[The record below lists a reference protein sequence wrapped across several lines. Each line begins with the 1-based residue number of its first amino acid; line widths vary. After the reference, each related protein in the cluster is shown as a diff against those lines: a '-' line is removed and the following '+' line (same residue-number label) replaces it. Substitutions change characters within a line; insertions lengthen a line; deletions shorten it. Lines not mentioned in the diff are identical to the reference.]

1 MPGRKE
7 RTTMTAAAPQRAA
20 EAWSGLAE
28 GNPVMTVVDT
38 LLRGVGQVMFQNNP
52 LTGLI
57 FLAGIFVNSGKLGGL
72 GLLGLAAST
81 LTAYL
86 LGADRALIRNGLF
99 GFNGI
104 LVGIGLAFFLDYNG
118 LLIGYVILGGA
129 LSTVAMMGLANLFS
143 VWDMP
148 ALTAPFVLTAWL
160 LLFAV
165 LLFANLRPNPLIA
178 PVAPDTRILPETALR
193 EAATGAGAIG
203 LTPVNMTNALFRG
216 IGEVMFQD
224 KLATGVI
231 FLFAIFVNSRISAL
245 FALLGSALGALTAWT
260 VGASGVANFHGLY
273 GFNPVLCAIALGGIF
288 FVLTWRSAVYAL
300 VAALV
305 SALVFAAIST
315 FLAPIG
321 MPALTAPFVLVTWIF
336 LLAKAGFKALVPVG
350 LADVSTAEATLEGY
364 RTGGRGPEPPSPDQP
379 RRPASDTPKAVP

>member
-1 MPGRKE
+1 MV
-7 RTTMTAAAPQRAA
+7 AAGAPRRAA
-20 EAWSGLAE
+20 ETWGGMVEA
-28 GNPVMTVVDT
+28 NPVLTVVDT
-38 LLRGVGQVMFQNNP
+38 LLRGTGQVMFQNNP

-72 GLLGLAAST
+72 GILGLAAST

-104 LVGIGLAFFLDYNG
+104 LVGIGLAFFLNYNG

-129 LSTVAMMGLANLFS
+129 LSTVAMMALANLFS

-165 LLFANLRPNPLIA
+165 LLFANLRPTALIA
-178 PVAPDTRILPETALR
+178 PAAPDVRVLPPTDLR
-193 EAATGAGAIG
+193 AAATGVGAIG
-203 LTPVNMTNALFRG
+203 LTPTNMTNALFRG

-245 FALLGSALGALTAWT
+245 FALLGTALGALTAWT
-260 VGASGVANFHGLY
+260 VGASGIAIFHGLY
-273 GFNPVLCAIALGGIF
+273 GFNAVLCAIALGGLF
-288 FVLTWRSAVYAL
+288 YVLTWQSAIYAL
-300 VAALV
+300 IAAII
-305 SALVFAAIST
+305 SALVFAAISV

-350 LADVSTAEATLEGY
+350 LADVTTAEAHLEGY
-364 RTGGRGPEPPSPDQP
+364 RTRGAGPAPPARGSAP
-379 RRPASDTPKAVP
+379 

>member
-1 MPGRKE
+1 MV
-7 RTTMTAAAPQRAA
+7 AAGAPRRAA
-20 EAWSGLAE
+20 ETWGQMVE
-28 GNPVMTVVDT
+28 GNPVLTVVDT
-38 LLRGVGQVMFQNNP
+38 LLRGTGQVMFQNNP

-72 GLLGLAAST
+72 GILGLATST

-86 LGADRALIRNGLF
+86 LGADRTLIRNGLF

-104 LVGIGLAFFLDYNG
+104 LVGIGLAFFLNYNG
-118 LLIGYVILGGA
+118 
-129 LSTVAMMGLANLFS
+129 
-143 VWDMP
+143 
-148 ALTAPFVLTAWL
+148 
-160 LLFAV
+160 
-165 LLFANLRPNPLIA
+165 LLFANLRPNLLFIA
-178 PVAPDTRILPETALR
+178 PAAPDVRVLPPTELR
-193 EAATGAGAIG
+193 EEATGVGAIG
-203 LTPVNMTNALFRG
+203 LTPTNMTNALFRG

-260 VGASGVANFHGLY
+260 VGASGIAVFHGLY
-273 GFNPVLCAIALGGIF
+273 GFNAVLCGIALGGLF
-288 FVLTWRSAVYAL
+288 FVLTWRSAIYAL
-300 VAALV
+300 AAAII
-305 SALVFAAIST
+305 SALVFAAIGV

-364 RTGGRGPEPPSPDQP
+364 RTGGAGPAPPARGSAP
-379 RRPASDTPKAVP
+379 

>member
-1 MPGRKE
+1 MV
-7 RTTMTAAAPQRAA
+7 AAGAPRRAA
-20 EAWSGLAE
+20 ETWGQMVE
-28 GNPVMTVVDT
+28 GNPVLTVVDT
-38 LLRGVGQVMFQNNP
+38 LLRGTGQVMFQNNP

-72 GLLGLAAST
+72 GILGLATST

-86 LGADRALIRNGLF
+86 LGADRTLIRNGLF

-104 LVGIGLAFFLDYNG
+104 LVGIGLAFFLNYNG
-118 LLIGYVILGGA
+118 LLIGYIILGGA
-129 LSTVAMMGLANLFS
+129 LSTVAFMALANLLS

-165 LLFANLRPNPLIA
+165 LLFANLRPNLLFIA
-178 PVAPDTRILPETALR
+178 PAAPDVRVLPPTALR
-193 EAATGAGAIG
+193 EAATGVGAIG

-245 FALLGSALGALTAWT
+245 FAFLGSVLGGWTAWT
-260 VGASGVANFHGLY
+260 IGASGIAIFHGLY
-273 GFNPVLCAIALGGIF
+273 GFNSVLTGIALSGLRRHRR
-288 FVLTWRSAVYAL
+288 VPRAHRH
-300 VAALV
+300 
-305 SALVFAAIST
+305 
-315 FLAPIG
+315 
-321 MPALTAPFVLVTWIF
+321 
-336 LLAKAGFKALVPVG
+336 AGADRTVRAGDVDLPVG
-350 LADVSTAEATLEGY
+350 EGRVQGAGADGPC
-364 RTGGRGPEPPSPDQP
+364 RHHHRRGPPGRLPDGGSRADRAHG
-379 RRPASDTPKAVP
+379 RRALMTRGQARTTD

>member
-1 MPGRKE
+1 MPGQKE
-7 RTTMTAAAPQRAA
+7 RSAMAAVAPRRAA
-20 EAWSGLAE
+20 DAWSGLVE
-28 GNPVMTVVDT
+28 TNPVFAVVDT
-38 LLRGVGQVMFQNNP
+38 LLRGTGQVMFQNNP
-52 LTGLI
+52 LTGLL

-72 GLLGLAAST
+72 GILGLATST

-104 LVGIGLAFFLDYNG
+104 LVGIGLAFFLQYDG
-118 LLIGYVILGGA
+118 LLVVYIIVGGA
-129 LSTVAMMGLANLFS
+129 LSTVAMMALANFFS
-143 VWDMP
+143 VWDVP
-148 ALTAPFVLTAWL
+148 ALTAPFVLAAWL

-165 LLFANLRPNPLIA
+165 LLFANLRPTALIA
-178 PVAPDTRILPETALR
+178 PAAPDVRVLPPTALR
-193 EAATGAGAIG
+193 EAATGIGAIG
-203 LTPVNMTNALFRG
+203 LTPTNMTNALFRG

-260 VGASGVANFHGLY
+260 VGASGIAVFHGLY
-273 GFNPVLCAIALGGIF
+273 GFNAVLCGIALGGLF
-288 FVLTWRSAVYAL
+288 YVLTWRSAIYAL
-300 VAALV
+300 VAAII
-305 SALVFAAIST
+305 SALVFAALAV

-350 LADVSTAEATLEGY
+350 LADVTTAEAALEGY
-364 RTGGRGPEPPSPDQP
+364 RTRGAG
-379 RRPASDTPKAVP
+379 PAAPVRGDAS

>member
-7 RTTMTAAAPQRAA
+7 RKAMTAAAPRRAA
-20 EAWSGLAE
+20 EAWSGLAAE
-28 GNPVMTVVDT
+28 NPVVNIVDT
-38 LLRGVGQVMFQNNP
+38 LLRGTGQVMFQNNP

-57 FLAGIFVNSGKLGGL
+57 FLAGIFVNSSKLGGFA
-72 GLLGLAAST
+72 LLGLATST
-81 LTAYL
+81 FAAYL
-86 LGADRALIRNGLF
+86 LGVDRTLIRNGLF

-104 LVGIGLAFFLDYNG
+104 LVGIGLAFFVNYNG
-118 LLIGYVILGGA
+118 LLIGYVILGGI
-129 LSTVAMMGLANLFS
+129 LSTVAMMALANLFA

-148 ALTAPFVLTAWL
+148 ALTAPFVLVAWL
-160 LLFAV
+160 LLFSV
-165 LLFANLRPNPLIA
+165 LLFANLRPISALIA
-178 PVAPDTRILPETALR
+178 PAVPDLRLLPPTALR
-193 EAATGAGAIG
+193 EVATGAGAVG
-203 LTPVNMTNALFRG
+203 LTPTNMTNALFRG

-245 FALLGSALGALTAWT
+245 FAFLGSALGALTAWT
-260 VGASGVANFHGLY
+260 MGASGIAVFHGLY
-273 GFNPVLCAIALGGIF
+273 GFNSVLAAIALGGLF
-288 FVLTWRSAVYAL
+288 YVLTWRSAIYAL
-300 VAALV
+300 FAALV
-305 SALVFAAIST
+305 SALVFASLST

-364 RTGGRGPEPPSPDQP
+364 RTGRMGPEA
-379 RRPASDTPKAVP
+379 PAKEPAR

>member
-1 MPGRKE
+1 
-7 RTTMTAAAPQRAA
+7 MTAAAPQRAA
-20 EAWSGLAE
+20 EAWSGLAA

-57 FLAGIFVNSGKLGGL
+57 FLAGIFVNSGRLGGF

-104 LVGIGLAFFLDYNG
+104 LVGIALAFFLNYNG

-165 LLFANLRPNPLIA
+165 LLFANLRPNALIA
-178 PVAPDTRILPETALR
+178 VAPPDTRILPETALR

-273 GFNPVLCAIALGGIF
+273 GFNAVLCAIALGGVF
-288 FVLTWRSAVYAL
+288 FVLTWRSAIYAL
-300 VAALV
+300 VAALI
-305 SALVFAAIST
+305 STLVFAAIST

-364 RTGGRGPEPPSPDQP
+364 RTGGRGPEPPSPEQP
-379 RRPASDTPKAVP
+379 RRSASDTPKAVP

>member
-1 MPGRKE
+1 MA
-7 RTTMTAAAPQRAA
+7 AAAPRRAA
-20 EAWSGLAE
+20 DAWSELAA
-28 GNPVMTVVDT
+28 GNPVVTMVDT
-38 LLRGVGQVMFQNNP
+38 LLRGTGQVMFQNNP
-52 LTGLI
+52 LTGLL

-72 GLLGLAAST
+72 GILGLATST

-86 LGADRALIRNGLF
+86 LGADRTLIRNGLF

-104 LVGIGLAFFLDYNG
+104 LVGIGLAFFLNYNG

-129 LSTVAMMGLANLFS
+129 LSTVAMMALANVFS

-165 LLFANLRPNPLIA
+165 LLFANLRPGPLIA
-178 PVAPDTRILPETALR
+178 PAAPDVRMLPPTALR
-193 EAATGAGAIG
+193 AAATGVGAIG
-203 LTPVNMTNALFRG
+203 LTPTNMTNA
-216 IGEVMFQD
+216 MFQD

-260 VGASGVANFHGLY
+260 VGASGIAVFHGLY
-273 GFNPVLCAIALGGIF
+273 GFNAVLCGIALGGLF
-288 FVLTWRSAVYAL
+288 FVLTWRSAIYAL
-300 VAALV
+300 AAAII
-305 SALVFAAIST
+305 SALVFAAIGV

-364 RTGGRGPEPPSPDQP
+364 RTGGAGPAPPARGSAP
-379 RRPASDTPKAVP
+379 

>member
-7 RTTMTAAAPQRAA
+7 RKAMTAAAPRRAA
-20 EAWSGLAE
+20 EAWSGLAAE
-28 GNPVMTVVDT
+28 NPVVNIVDT
-38 LLRGVGQVMFQNNP
+38 LLRGTGQVMFQNNP

-57 FLAGIFVNSGKLGGL
+57 FLAGIFVNSSKLGGFA
-72 GLLGLAAST
+72 LLGLATST
-81 LTAYL
+81 FAAYL
-86 LGADRALIRNGLF
+86 LGVDRTLIRNGLF

-104 LVGIGLAFFLDYNG
+104 LVGIGLAFFLNYNG
-118 LLIGYVILGGA
+118 LLIGYVILGGI
-129 LSTVAMMGLANLFS
+129 LSTVAMMALANLFA

-148 ALTAPFVLTAWL
+148 ALTAPFVLVAWL
-160 LLFAV
+160 LLFSV
-165 LLFANLRPNPLIA
+165 LLFANIRPISALIA
-178 PVAPDTRILPETALR
+178 PAVPDLRLLPPTALR
-193 EAATGAGAIG
+193 EVATGAGAVG
-203 LTPVNMTNALFRG
+203 LTPTNMTNALFRG

-245 FALLGSALGALTAWT
+245 FAFLGSALGALTAWT
-260 VGASGVANFHGLY
+260 MGASGIAVFHGLY
-273 GFNPVLCAIALGGIF
+273 GFNSVLAAIALGGLF
-288 FVLTWRSAVYAL
+288 YVLTWRSAIYAL
-300 VAALV
+300 FAALV
-305 SALVFAAIST
+305 SALVFASLST

-364 RTGGRGPEPPSPDQP
+364 RTGRMGPEA
-379 RRPASDTPKAVP
+379 PAKEPAR

>member
-7 RTTMTAAAPQRAA
+7 RTAMTAAAPQRAA
-20 EAWSGLAE
+20 EAWSGLAA
-28 GNPVMTVVDT
+28 GNPVMTMVDT
-38 LLRGVGQVMFQNNP
+38 LLRGTGQVMFQNNP

-72 GLLGLAAST
+72 GILGLATST

-118 LLIGYVILGGA
+118 LLIGYIILGGA
-129 LSTVAMMGLANLFS
+129 LSTVAMMALANLFS

-178 PVAPDTRILPETALR
+178 PAAPDPGILPPTALR

-203 LTPVNMTNALFRG
+203 LTPTNMTNALFRG

-245 FALLGSALGALTAWT
+245 FALLGSALGGLTAWT
-260 VGASGVANFHGLY
+260 VGASGIAVFHGLY
-273 GFNPVLCAIALGGIF
+273 GFNAVLSAIALGGLF
-288 FVLTWRSAVYAL
+288 FVLTWRSAIYAL
-300 VAALV
+300 AAAIV
-305 SALVFAAIST
+305 STLAFAAIGV

-336 LLAKAGFKALVPVG
+336 LLAKAGFRALVPVG

-364 RTGGRGPEPPSPDQP
+364 RTGGAGPEA
-379 RRPASDTPKAVP
+379 PARGSAP

>member
-1 MPGRKE
+1 MV
-7 RTTMTAAAPQRAA
+7 AAGAPRRAA
-20 EAWSGLAE
+20 ETWGEMAE
-28 GNPVMTVVDT
+28 ANPAVGVVDT
-38 LLRGVGQVMFQNNP
+38 LLRGTGQVMFQNNP
-52 LTGLI
+52 LTGLV

-72 GLLGLAAST
+72 GILGLAAST

-104 LVGIGLAFFLDYNG
+104 LVGIGLAFFLNYNG
-118 LLIGYVILGGA
+118 LLIGYIILGGA

-148 ALTAPFVLTAWL
+148 ALTGPFVLTAWL

-165 LLFANLRPNPLIA
+165 LLFANLRPTPLIA
-178 PVAPDTRILPETALR
+178 PAAPDVRLLPPTDLR
-193 EAATGAGAIG
+193 EALTGAGAVG

-231 FLFAIFVNSRISAL
+231 FLFAIFINSRISAL
-245 FALLGSALGALTAWT
+245 FAFLGSALGALTAWT
-260 VGASGVANFHGLY
+260 VGASGIAIFHGLY
-273 GFNPVLCAIALGGIF
+273 GFNSVLTAIALGGLF
-288 FVLTWRSAVYAL
+288 YVLTWRSAVYAL
-300 VAALV
+300 IAAIIT
-305 SALVFAAIST
+305 ALVFAAISL
-315 FLAPIG
+315 FLSPIG

-350 LADVSTAEATLEGY
+350 LADVTTAEAHLEGY
-364 RTGGRGPEPPSPDQP
+364 RTRGAGPSA
-379 RRPASDTPKAVP
+379 PARSDVT

>member
-1 MPGRKE
+1 
-7 RTTMTAAAPQRAA
+7 MTAAAPRRAA

-28 GNPVMTVVDT
+28 TNPVMAVVDT
-38 LLRGVGQVMFQNNP
+38 LLRGTGQVMFQNNP

-72 GLLGLAAST
+72 GILGLMTST

-86 LGADRALIRNGLF
+86 LGVDRTLIRNGLF

-118 LLIGYVILGGA
+118 LLIGYIILGGA
-129 LSTVAMMGLANLFS
+129 LSTVAMMALANLFS

-165 LLFANLRPNPLIA
+165 LLFANLRPTPLIV
-178 PVAPDTRILPETALR
+178 PGLPNVRILPPTALR
-193 EAATGAGAIG
+193 EALTGVGAVG
-203 LTPVNMTNALFRG
+203 LTPTNMTNALFRG

-245 FALLGSALGALTAWT
+245 FAFLGSALGALTAWT
-260 VGASGVANFHGLY
+260 VGASGIAIFHGLY
-273 GFNPVLCAIALGGIF
+273 GFNSVLSAIALGGLF
-288 FVLTWRSAVYAL
+288 YVLTWRSAIYAL
-300 VAALV
+300 IAAIIT
-305 SALVFAAIST
+305 ALVFAALGL
-315 FLAPIG
+315 FLAPLG

-336 LLAKAGFKALVPVG
+336 LLAKAGFTALVPVG
-350 LADVSTAEATLEGY
+350 LADVSTAEAALEGY
-364 RTGGRGPEPPSPDQP
+364 RTGGAGPAAPARGSAP
-379 RRPASDTPKAVP
+379 

>member
-1 MPGRKE
+1 VPGIPVRHQRAGMPGRKE

-20 EAWSGLAE
+20 QAWSGLAE
-28 GNPVMTVVDT
+28 GNPVMTTVDT

-104 LVGIGLAFFLDYNG
+104 LVGIGLAFFLNYNG
-118 LLIGYVILGGA
+118 LLIGYIILGGA
-129 LSTVAMMGLANLFS
+129 LSTVAMMGLANLLS

-165 LLFANLRPNPLIA
+165 LVFANLRPNPLIVPA
-178 PVAPDTRILPETALR
+178 APDTRILPEAK
-193 EAATGAGAIG
+193 
-203 LTPVNMTNALFRG
+203 G
-216 IGEVMFQD
+216 IKGKKMINKEEKQ
-224 KLATGVI
+224 KT
-231 FLFAIFVNSRISAL
+231 
-245 FALLGSALGALTAWT
+245 
-260 VGASGVANFHGLY
+260 
-273 GFNPVLCAIALGGIF
+273 
-288 FVLTWRSAVYAL
+288 
-300 VAALV
+300 
-305 SALVFAAIST
+305 
-315 FLAPIG
+315 
-321 MPALTAPFVLVTWIF
+321 
-336 LLAKAGFKALVPVG
+336 K
-350 LADVSTAEATLEGY
+350 
-364 RTGGRGPEPPSPDQP
+364 
-379 RRPASDTPKAVP
+379 

>member
-1 MPGRKE
+1 
-7 RTTMTAAAPQRAA
+7 MTAAAPRRVA
-20 EAWSGLAE
+20 EGWSGLVAE
-28 GNPVMTVVDT
+28 NPVATVVDT
-38 LLRGVGQVMFQNNP
+38 LLRGTGQVMFQNNP

-72 GLLGLAAST
+72 GLLALATST

-86 LGADRALIRNGLF
+86 LGVDRALIRNGLF

-118 LLIGYVILGGA
+118 LLIGYVILGA
-129 LSTVAMMGLANLFS
+129 AMSTVAMMALANLFS

-148 ALTAPFVLTAWL
+148 ALTAPFVLVAWL

-165 LLFANLRPNPLIA
+165 LLFANLRPNLLIA
-178 PVAPDTRILPETALR
+178 PAAPDASVVPPTALR

-203 LTPVNMTNALFRG
+203 LTPTNMTNALFRG

-245 FALLGSALGALTAWT
+245 FALVASALGALTAWT
-260 VGASGVANFHGLY
+260 VGASGIAIFHGLY
-273 GFNPVLCAIALGGIF
+273 GFNAVLAAIALGGIF
-288 FVLTWRSAVYAL
+288 FVLTWRSAIYAL
-300 VAALV
+300 AAALF
-305 SALVFAAIST
+305 STLVFAAVSL

-364 RTGGRGPEPPSPDQP
+364 RTGGVGPEAPAREGAP
-379 RRPASDTPKAVP
+379 R